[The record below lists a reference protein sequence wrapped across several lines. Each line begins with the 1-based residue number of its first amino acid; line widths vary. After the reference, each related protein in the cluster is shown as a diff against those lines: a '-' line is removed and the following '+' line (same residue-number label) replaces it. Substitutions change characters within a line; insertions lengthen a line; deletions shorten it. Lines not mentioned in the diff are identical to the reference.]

1 MAFVSYELSLIS
13 IAMSFII
20 FKIVLFSWLAWILWW
35 LLLATDHYIITSC
48 YYYSLCCAHNCQ
60 YLLHLLSLGFTTQS
74 FCNHFYGSWYCYIF
88 HAILQS
94 LLNAGNLH
102 IDNNEL
108 LSLIAGCCN
117 HHMVSCVII
126 HFVNNVINYYCS
138 KIVSENNW
146 YN

>member
-1 MAFVSYELSLIS
+1 M
-13 IAMSFII
+13 
-20 FKIVLFSWLAWILWW
+20 
-35 LLLATDHYIITSC
+35 SC
-48 YYYSLCCAHNCQ
+48 YYYSLRCAHQ
-60 YLLHLLSLGFTTQS
+60 SLSIIITFIIMGIHNTVILQS
-74 FCNHFYGSWYCYIF
+74 FVWFLILFHF

-117 HHMVSCVII
+117 HHMVSCIII

-138 KIVSENNW
+138 KNVSDNN
-146 YN
+146 